1 MKSLANCIYL
11 ITSIIL
17 ILMMVI
23 LCCLL
28 IKNDCHFSKENI
40 KDLFGVIISCVALI
54 ITAFFV
60 VMAVNAYGHIRE
72 IEEIK
77 HKAEEV
83 NGLVTTVTKKASEL
97 ETSVRTATSKA
108 EELNGLVATVTTKA
122 NDVETSV
129 ETATSKAEEI
139 NGLVTTITTKA
150 NDVESLVNTVTS
162 KAEEANDLITT
173 VTNSAKEVKK
183 QVTDAEGLL
192 NDIFSTMISF
202 HEEKIKQAV
211 KNKMRDSYYN
221 DLTNLYRLEVY
232 KYSRFLEEDTIYS
245 YLLNLANL
253 GDASD
258 IKPIEDISNNLKMS
272 QNIRDTA
279 REAVKELRRRFPDA

>member
-97 ETSVRTATSKA
+97 ETSVR
-108 EELNGLVATVTTKA
+108 
-122 NDVETSV
+122 
-129 ETATSKAEEI
+129 TATSKAEEI